1 MSVFVRPIH
10 LHRSLVWKGDWAMAW
25 DDAKVQDLW
34 RFFHFDGALLRH
46 LAQLA
51 QFPAFLRHCS
61 RGQFSQIELATD
73 PCDAPLALVSIGLS
87 VGQIE
92 RISKT
97 QRDGERDQ
105 GNLQM
110 LAAWLV
116 HYTSTLLG
124 KEARAKW
131 RLTCQCRRWRRW
143 IPILRRS

>member
-1 MSVFVRPIH
+1 M
-10 LHRSLVWKGDWAMAW
+10 
-25 DDAKVQDLW
+25 QDLW

-46 LAQLA
+46 LAQLAQLA

-97 QRDGERDQ
+97 QRDGERDK

-110 LAAWLV
+110 LAA
-116 HYTSTLLG
+116 
-124 KEARAKW
+124 
-131 RLTCQCRRWRRW
+131 
-143 IPILRRS
+143 